1 MGAME
6 IRAHRTS
13 FRWAAAFTGLALL
26 AAHGSALAQSTSD
39 DLARRHFESG
49 AAYLEESDYDNAL
62 QAFQK
67 AYDLSKRPEILLNI
81 ATVHERKAELGP
93 AVDAL
98 NQYLSVVPPGDEHL
112 DAVKLR
118 IQNLQK
124 RMGDEKAD
132 TSGASAAPS
141 AGPSGVAPASPTPPP
156 ASAPAPAQ
164 PPAAQPSPKHA
175 SRLPAFIALSIGG
188 LAAGGAVVTGIIAKA
203 DYDES
208 KSSCSP
214 ACTDSQLSSGR
225 TMALT
230 STLLA
235 GAAIV
240 GVGVGV
246 TLLLTSGADPA
257 QMSFAPRLRLGAA
270 PGAAR
275 AEATWRF

>member
-1 MGAME
+1 MGTVGFGRRMVSAL
-6 IRAHRTS
+6 S
-13 FRWAAAFTGLALL
+13 CLALL
-26 AAHGSALAQSTSD
+26 GVHATALAQSTSD

-81 ATVHERKAELGP
+81 ATVHERKAELQP

-98 NQYLSVVPPGDEHL
+98 QQFLSVAPPGDEHI

-124 RMGDEKAD
+124 RIADEQAK
-132 TSGASAAPS
+132 
-141 AGPSGVAPASPTPPP
+141 AGPAPAVGTSPP
-156 ASAPAPAQ
+156 ATAPIAPAPTPTPVTAA
-164 PPAAQPSPKHA
+164 PPEPAPSHR
-175 SRLPAFIALSIGG
+175 SRLPAFIALGIGG
-188 LAAGGAVVTGIIAKA
+188 LAAGGAVITGIVANS
-203 DYDES
+203 DYNDS

-214 ACTDSQLSSGR
+214 ACTDSQLSPGR

-230 STLLA
+230 STILTGVA
-235 GAAIV
+235 VI

-246 TLLLTSGADPA
+246 TLLLTSGPDPA
-257 QMSFAPRLRLGAA
+257 QTSFAPSLHLAGA

-275 AEATWRF
+275 ADATWRF